1 MKRWVRLKLTTDF
14 IQTFCSFNLGKV
26 ETTVHEAAFCFEQF
40 WFSFFFM
47 QKNVYGASVIIFEG
61 IMSFAD
67 KELLQVRHYVFL
79 LLLLF
84 EKFFGEVN
92 HQDGVEDVV

>member
-1 MKRWVRLKLTTDF
+1 MKQLSALNNF
-14 IQTFCSFNLGKV
+14 GFLS
-26 ETTVHEAAFCFEQF
+26 
-40 WFSFFFM
+40 SFM

-92 HQDGVEDVV
+92 HGDGVEDVV

>member
-1 MKRWVRLKLTTDF
+1 
-14 IQTFCSFNLGKV
+14 
-26 ETTVHEAAFCFEQF
+26 
-40 WFSFFFM
+40 M

-84 EKFFGEVN
+84 EKFFGDVN